1 LNRGVNI
8 SYLFWYYC
16 VGVAVDYEALGVLV
30 GSVDADAAVIV
41 DPAALLQLQLL
52 PHHSFSSFQT
62 FYLPFFMDTLL
73 L

>member
-1 LNRGVNI
+1 LD
-8 SYLFWYYC
+8 
-16 VGVAVDYEALGVLV
+16 AV

-73 L
+73 LFSSYFFKGPIY